1 MRKATIA
8 YLILKL
14 KSKQMKRLNWLTV
27 ILLVISSF
35 TLQTVTA
42 QNKVVILDSVTAGK
56 VIKDLIR
63 YDIAKQLLN
72 NCNKRDS
79 ISQIRIKTFQKTNT
93 SLLSAYNEKVSQST
107 EQDKTI
113 DLKDKI
119 ISKEVNKKNFWKI
132 TTYLSVGLSFYVLLF
147 R

>member
-1 MRKATIA
+1 M
-8 YLILKL
+8 
-14 KSKQMKRLNWLTV
+14 TV

-42 QNKVVILDSVTAGK
+42 QNKVVILDSVTANK

-63 YDIAKQLLN
+63 YDVCTQLLN

-79 ISQIRIKTFQKTNT
+79 ISQIRIKTFQKANT
-93 SLLSAYNEKVSQST
+93 SLLSAYNEKVAQST
-107 EQDKTI
+107 EQGKTI

-132 TTYLSVGLSFYVLLF
+132 TTYLSIGLSFYVLLLK
-147 R
+147 

>member
-1 MRKATIA
+1 
-8 YLILKL
+8 
-14 KSKQMKRLNWLTV
+14 MKRLNWLTV

-132 TTYLSVGLSFYVLLF
+132 TTYLSVGLAFYVLLLK
-147 R
+147 